1 MASGTVK
8 WFNRKRGF
16 GFIEPDEGDKD
27 AFVHISAVKRA
38 GLLGLDEGQRMEY
51 ELMPL
56 DDGRLM
62 ADRLKPM
69 ADPGDDSPEPKSEL
83 EVEPGPESGRE
94 LESGPEEGAR
104 AEVAG

>member
-16 GFIEPDEGDKD
+16 GFIEPDEGEKD

-38 GLLGLDEGQRMEY
+38 GMLSLDEGQRMEY
-51 ELMPL
+51 ELVPL

-62 ADRLKPM
+62 ADELKPAANDGADAGM
-69 ADPGDDSPEPKSEL
+69 ATFSE
-83 EVEPGPESGRE
+83 
-94 LESGPEEGAR
+94 A
-104 AEVAG
+104 AG